1 MGVRDAWLGVGD
13 SSSLVGEDEG
23 LEFFVDLG
31 EQVWVVDIIAL
42 SEVLAFFH
50 EFLLVGVDLAL
61 DYIEVNGELLEDKGR
76 AHCIDLHHKR
86 ERHDVEHI
94 ALVELAVLQHVVEE
108 VVLAADLPVML
119 EVVHCL
125 LLKRMV
131 RQSFEL
137 DPRTDRRPLEMEQRV
152 EVMRLHPV
160 VVPLLQRLPYQMA

>member
-61 DYIEVNGELLEDKGR
+61 DYIEVNGEFFEDKGR
-76 AHCIDLHHKR
+76 AHCIDLHHKG
-86 ERHDVEHI
+86 
-94 ALVELAVLQHVVEE
+94 
-108 VVLAADLPVML
+108 
-119 EVVHCL
+119 
-125 LLKRMV
+125 
-131 RQSFEL
+131 
-137 DPRTDRRPLEMEQRV
+137 
-152 EVMRLHPV
+152 
-160 VVPLLQRLPYQMA
+160 